1 LRMLNHCRGPFH
13 TDEIIVNTG
22 KYYKSA
28 DMKAKGKTGIRR
40 SYFSHLRVV
49 LKEVDEREV
58 QGTKGF
64 GRWKPGSKLN
74 RLLALPWAER
84 IKELPRY
91 KPIPGYDPH
100 G

>member
-1 LRMLNHCRGPFH
+1 
-13 TDEIIVNTG
+13 
-22 KYYKSA
+22 
-28 DMKAKGKTGIRR
+28 
-40 SYFSHLRVV
+40 VV
-49 LKEVDEREV
+49 LKEVDDREV

-64 GRWKPGSKLN
+64 GRWKPASKLN

-91 KPIPGYDPH
+91 KPMPGYDPH